1 VQERGID
8 ETVEVEQMSIA
19 HTQAGQVDVILRDGR
34 TLRLRPPSGDD
45 TEALLDFFGSLSERS
60 RYLRFH
66 GFTQVGPKLVEPL
79 LEPDWDERG
88 ALLGTLAEE
97 DEERVVAVAN
107 YVRLR
112 DPSLAEVAFA
122 VADAHQRR
130 GIGTRLL
137 EQLAARA
144 AAVGIERFVAEVLPD
159 NRDMVGVF
167 EAAGFELTRELEG
180 GELEVEFPIAPTERY
195 ESLVAE
201 RDHLAVTASLRPFFD
216 PANVAVIG
224 ASRRR
229 GSIGGELFRNVLAG
243 DFAGA
248 AYPVNRDGESV
259 AGVRAYRS
267 IEEVPDPVDLA
278 VIALPGA
285 AVLDAAEQALR
296 RGVRALVVISAG
308 FAEVGSEG
316 AERQDRLLALVR
328 AHGARLIGP
337 NCLGIAI
344 AGPGLNATFAARSA
358 PSGNIGF
365 SSQSGALGLAL
376 LEAGVARGLGL
387 SAFVSIGNKADVS
400 TNDLLEWWED
410 DAATDVVLMYV
421 ESFGNPRR
429 FGRLARRVARR
440 KPILA
445 LKSGTSATGRQAA
458 SSHTAALAGSEAA
471 VDALFRQAGVIRAG
485 SLEELVDVAALLSTQ
500 PEPKGRRVAVLTN
513 AGGLGILCADA
524 CEAAGLE
531 LPRLADETV
540 AALAELLP
548 AEASVANPVDM
559 LGGADADACEA
570 AGLELPRLADETVA
584 ALAELLPAEASVA
597 NPVDM
602 LGGADA
608 DAYARAL
615 PIVLADP
622 RIDSAVVLFAPTVA
636 ASADEVAQAVALV
649 AEDSAAEKPLL
660 AVTLSAAGIP
670 AALRRPGCGV
680 AAFAYPES
688 AARAL
693 GRAAERA
700 DWLRRPLG
708 AIPELDGIDRDAARA
723 VVERVLADADD
734 AWLAAA
740 DVRAL
745 LEAYGVP
752 LVPERLAADE
762 DAASAAAA
770 ELGFPAVVKTAVAG
784 AHKTELGGI
793 ALDLENEDAVRE
805 AARRIGGPVLVQP
818 MIRGGPELLA
828 GVVQD
833 PVFGPLVAFG
843 PGGVLAELIGEASF
857 RIAPLTDVDAEE
869 LVTTGK
875 AGRLVAGFRGAPPAD
890 EAALADLVL
899 RLARLAEDLDEVAEL
914 DLNPVLALPDGCLAV
929 DARVR
934 LERPDRVLRTKTW

>member
-1 VQERGID
+1 VSGDRTGGVGVAD
-8 ETVEVEQMSIA
+8 T
-19 HTQAGQVDVILRDGR
+19 VDVILRDGG
-34 TLRLRPPSGDD
+34 TLRLRPPTGDD
-45 TEALLDFFGSLSERS
+45 AEALLAFFRSLSERS
-60 RYLRFH
+60 LYLRFH
-66 GFTQVGPKLVEPL
+66 GFPQLGARLVEPL
-79 LEPDWDERG
+79 LEPDWEERG
-88 ALLGTLAEE
+88 ALLGTLADE
-97 DEERVVAVAN
+97 DGERVVAVAN

-112 DPSLAEVAFA
+112 DRSLAEVAFA

-137 EQLAARA
+137 EQLAVRA

-159 NRDMVGVF
+159 NRNMVGVF
-167 EAAGFELTRELEG
+167 EAVGFELTRELES
-180 GELEVEFPIAPTERY
+180 GELEVEFPIAPTQRY
-195 ESLVAE
+195 ESLVEE
-201 RDHLAVTASLRPFFD
+201 RDHLAVTASLRPFFE
-216 PANVAVIG
+216 PAAVAVIG

-267 IEEVPDPVDLA
+267 IEEIPDSVDLA
-278 VIALPGA
+278 VIALPAG

-316 AERQDRLLALVR
+316 AERQERLLALVR

-337 NCLGIAI
+337 NCLGIAV
-344 AGPGLNATFAARSA
+344 AGPGLNATFAARAA

-410 DAATDVVLMYV
+410 DDATDVVLMYV

-445 LKSGTSATGRQAA
+445 LKSGTSATGRRAA

-471 VDALFRQAGVIRAG
+471 VDALFRQAGVIRAA

-531 LPRLADETV
+531 LPRLGDETV
-540 AALAELLP
+540 AALAQLLP
-548 AEASVANPVDM
+548 AEASLANPVDM
-559 LGGADADACEA
+559 LGGADAE
-570 AGLELPRLADETVA
+570 
-584 ALAELLPAEASVA
+584 
-597 NPVDM
+597 
-602 LGGADA
+602 
-608 DAYARAL
+608 AYARAL
-615 PIVLADP
+615 PILLADA
-622 RIDSAVVLFAPTVA
+622 RVDAVVVLFAPTVA
-636 ASADEVAQAVALV
+636 ASADEVAEAVGRV
-649 AEDSAAEKPLL
+649 AHEVAAEKPLL

-670 AALRRPGCGV
+670 AAFRRPGQRV

-693 GRAAERA
+693 GRAAQRA
-700 DWLRRPLG
+700 DWMRRPQG
-708 AIPELDGIDRDAARA
+708 AVPELDGIDREAARA
-723 VVERVLADADD
+723 VVERALAAADD
-734 AWLAAA
+734 AWLPAA
-740 DVRAL
+740 DVREL

-752 LVPERLAADE
+752 LVPERLAAED
-762 DAASAAAA
+762 DAAASAAA
-770 ELGFPAVVKTAVAG
+770 ELGFPAVVKTALPG

-805 AARRIGGPVLVQP
+805 AVRRIGRPVLVQP
-818 MIRGGPELLA
+818 MIRGGAELLA

-857 RIAPLTDVDAEE
+857 RIAPLTDVDAAE

-875 AGRLVAGFRGAPPAD
+875 AGRLVAGFRGAPAAD
-890 EAALADLVL
+890 DAALVDLVL
-899 RLARLAEDLDEVAEL
+899 RLARLAEELGEVAEL
-914 DLNPVLALPDGCLAV
+914 DLNPVIALPEGCMAV

-934 LERPDRVLRTKTW
+934 VKRPERVARAKTW